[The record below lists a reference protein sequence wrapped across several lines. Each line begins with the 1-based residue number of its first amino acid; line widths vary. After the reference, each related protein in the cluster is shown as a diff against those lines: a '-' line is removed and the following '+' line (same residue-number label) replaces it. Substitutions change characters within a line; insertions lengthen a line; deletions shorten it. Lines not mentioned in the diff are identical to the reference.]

1 MAELT
6 ALTPSGPS
14 VALAFGG
21 GGARGLAHIHVIEA
35 LNELGI
41 RPVAISGSSIGAIM
55 GAAMASGMSGYDIRD
70 YASELLSSKTEVA
83 SRVWRAQRMNF
94 TALMENGLQFGRLNA
109 ERVLKEFLPAAIP
122 QYFEALK
129 IPLYV
134 TGTDFY
140 GHKQAVFSSGELI
153 SAIGASIALP
163 AVFQPVYRD
172 GMTLIDGGIYNPV
185 PYDLLKGLADI
196 VVAVDVVGV
205 PCSNG
210 GKAPTTIEL
219 LFGTT
224 QLMMQSA
231 IEMRLQN
238 DRPDIFLRPEV
249 GRFRVLDFLKMETIM
264 LETAAIKDELKRNLD
279 AAITAK
285 MAG

>member
-1 MAELT
+1 MTELT
-6 ALTPSGPS
+6 IPTSGGPS
-14 VALAFGG
+14 IAVAFGG

-35 LNELGI
+35 LDELGI

-55 GAAMASGMSGYDIRD
+55 GAGMASGMSGHDIRA
-70 YASELLSSKTEVA
+70 YAKGLLSSKTEVA
-83 SRVWRAQRMNF
+83 SRLWRAQRMNF
-94 TALMENGLQFGRLNA
+94 AGLMENGFQFGRLNA
-109 ERVLKEFLPAAIP
+109 ERVLKEFLPEAIP
-122 QYFEALK
+122 HNFEALK
-129 IPLYV
+129 IPLFV
-134 TGTDFY
+134 TGTDFF
-140 GHKQAVFSSGELI
+140 GHKQAVINSGDLI

-163 AVFQPVYRD
+163 AVFQPVHRD

-205 PCSNG
+205 PCPNG
-210 GKAPTTIEL
+210 NKVPTTIEL

-231 IEMRLQN
+231 IEMRLQI

-264 LETAAIKDELKRNLD
+264 HETAAIKDELKQALD
-279 AAITAK
+279 IAIKAK
-285 MAG
+285 VAG